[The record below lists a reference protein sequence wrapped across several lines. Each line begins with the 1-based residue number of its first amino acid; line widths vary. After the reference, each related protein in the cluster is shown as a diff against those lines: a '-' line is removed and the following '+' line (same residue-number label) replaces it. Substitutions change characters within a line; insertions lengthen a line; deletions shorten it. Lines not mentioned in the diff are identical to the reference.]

1 MLFDDDYA
9 YGRWGNDGLGS
20 LEDLIGGPSRYDAG
34 EIVIVGRVPGA
45 LYVGDFSEYELGL
58 EHIQPLEAAQ
68 SSINTITFD
77 LADLGDNSELT
88 QIELPP
94 VEPDGDTDGE
104 TEAAAPTVTDE
115 HEAPAA
121 LTRAASEKAEEPLI
135 LISQHDGEAL
145 SGALGDLDLTDF
157 GRPVIDF
164 TPVTPVVTV
173 TAPDMTGGEQ
183 PGPVLT
189 GGRAYQSLAFLLID
203 TPFVVGDD
211 NLPPTVRPPLN
222 ALLGL
227 PDEDDVGQTWI
238 LPSTGRGAWILR

>member
-1 MLFDDDYA
+1 MLFDDEFA

-20 LEDLIGGPSRYDAG
+20 LEDLLGGPSRYDAG

-68 SSINTITFD
+68 GAFNTITVD
-77 LADLGDNSELT
+77 LAEVGEHADLVL
-88 QIELPP
+88 
-94 VEPDGDTDGE
+94 VEPPATPEDDSEEG
-104 TEAAAPTVTDE
+104 AAAPAVTVED
-115 HEAPAA
+115 EAPAA
-121 LTRAASEKAEEPLI
+121 LTRAVSEKTEEPLV
-135 LISQHDGEAL
+135 LITQDDGEPLAD
-145 SGALGDLDLTDF
+145 AFGDIDPTDF
-157 GRPVIDF
+157 GRPVVEL
-164 TPVTPVVTV
+164 TPIQPVITI

-183 PGPVLT
+183 PAPVVT

-227 PDEDDVGQTWI
+227 PDEDDIGQTWV
-238 LPSTGRGAWILR
+238 LPVTGRGAWILR

>member
-1 MLFDDDYA
+1 MLFDDEYA

-68 SSINTITFD
+68 GALNTISFD
-77 LADLGDNSELT
+77 QNDLGDNSELT
-88 QIELPP
+88 LVELPP
-94 VEPDGDTDGE
+94 PAEPEGDQD
-104 TEAAAPTVTDE
+104 AAAPAVTVEED
-115 HEAPAA
+115 APAA
-121 LTRAASEKAEEPLI
+121 LTRAVSEKTEEPLV
-135 LISQHDGEAL
+135 LINQDAGEPLA
-145 SGALGDLDLTDF
+145 GALGDIDLTDF
-157 GRPVIDF
+157 GRPAIDF
-164 TPVTPVVTV
+164 TPVAPVITV

-203 TPFVVGDD
+203 TPYVVGDD

-227 PDEDDVGQTWI
+227 PDEDDIGQTWI
-238 LPSTGRGAWILR
+238 LPSTGRGGWILR